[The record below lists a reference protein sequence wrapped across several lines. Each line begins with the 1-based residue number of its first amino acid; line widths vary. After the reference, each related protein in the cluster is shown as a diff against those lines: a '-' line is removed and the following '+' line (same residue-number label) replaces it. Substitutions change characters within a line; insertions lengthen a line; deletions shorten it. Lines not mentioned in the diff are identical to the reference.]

1 MKTTQTGGTALLAAA
16 MLLLAGCGGDTGTE
30 EPAETQAPPATEAPS
45 EPGTTTE
52 SASPGMTEGGGETGG
67 QAAGGT
73 ATTLATADSDLGQIV
88 VDGEGMTVYY
98 FTKDVAD
105 SGESACTG
113 DCLAAWPPVLAEE
126 EPELDGVTAE
136 VGLIDTPDGQ
146 QQVTLNGMPIYY
158 WAQDKAPGD
167 TTGQGVNDVWYV
179 VAPDGEMIQ

>member
-1 MKTTQTGGTALLAAA
+1 MKITQTAATALLAAA
-16 MLLLAGCGGDTGTE
+16 MLGLAGCGGGSGTDT
-30 EPAETQAPPATEAPS
+30 PAGPEAPPAGGAP
-45 EPGTTTE
+45 TTG
-52 SASPGMTEGGGETGG
+52 APGMTTPAPPETGGGETGG
-67 QAAGGT
+67 AQASGA
-73 ATTLATADSDLGQIV
+73 ASTLATADSDLGEIV

-98 FTKDVAD
+98 FTKDVPD

-113 DCLAAWPPVLAEE
+113 DCLAAWPPVLAED

-179 VAPDGEMIQ
+179 VAPDGEMIK